1 MYPRSST
8 PFDVDDRV
16 HIKVD
21 FDLAMRVAEVLLQ
34 SGSVDKQLLA
44 LGHNLKNL
52 DEDSVHRPR
61 REPQPEPE
69 GQRSYLSNPSDSYR
83 ERSYTQDHFH
93 NSDRQDR
100 A

>member
-1 MYPRSST
+1 MYPQSST

-34 SGSVDKQLLA
+34 SGSVDKQVLA

-61 REPQPEPE
+61 REPQPENK
-69 GQRSYLSNPSDSYR
+69 RSYLSKSPN
-83 ERSYTQDHFH
+83 YTQDHFH
-93 NSDRQDR
+93 NDMASDRQDR